1 MKCYILPFRY
11 TIIVKSK
18 LQAFYI
24 KYVFEIN
31 MNLLPDES
39 GMYFLKLCISLSL
52 IKDLKRLS
60 KYYKFSL

>member
-31 MNLLPDES
+31 MNLLPDKS
-39 GMYFLKLCISLSL
+39 GMYFLKLGIYC
-52 IKDLKRLS
+52 
-60 KYYKFSL
+60 

>member
-1 MKCYILPFRY
+1 MLYILPFRY

-31 MNLLPDES
+31 MNLLPDKS
-39 GMYFLKLCISLSL
+39 GMYFLKLCILLSL